1 MRDWSKLL
9 HTISQLSY
17 DEIVQKGRKTADTV
31 LDILAKYSDI
41 DSAPIT
47 LAGLAAYTATVDDE
61 LSEIEVKLI
70 GEIIG
75 ISEKEFKLFIHQ
87 IRQDNSLITELTN
100 ISDCMNKEEMDE
112 LSTLL
117 ALIFAVDGKITQ
129 EEKDFIKK
137 LCA

>member
-17 DEIVQKGRKTADTV
+17 DEIVDKGKKAAENV
-31 LDILAKYSDI
+31 LEILAKYSDS
-41 DSAPIT
+41 DAAPIT

-61 LSEIEVKLI
+61 LSEIEIRLV

-75 ISEKEFKLFIHQ
+75 ISEKEFRMFIHQ
-87 IRQDNSLITELTN
+87 IQQDNTLITELTD
-100 ISDCMNKEEMDE
+100 ISNCMNKEEMDE
-112 LSTLL
+112 FSTLL

-129 EEKDFIKK
+129 EEKDFIKM

>member
-17 DEIVQKGRKTADTV
+17 EEIVQRGKKTAETV
-31 LDILAKYSDI
+31 LDILAKYSDT
-41 DSAPIT
+41 DAAPIT
-47 LAGLAAYTATVDDE
+47 LAGLAAYTATVDKE
-61 LSEIEVKLI
+61 LSDIEVKLI

-87 IRQDNSLITELTN
+87 IQQDDSLITELTS
-100 ISDCMNKEEMDE
+100 ISNCMNKEEMDE
-112 LSTLL
+112 FSTLL

-129 EEKDFIKK
+129 EEKDFIKM

>member
-9 HTISQLSY
+9 HTISQLDY
-17 DEIVQKGRKTADTV
+17 EQIVEKGKKTAENV
-31 LDILAKYSDI
+31 LEILAKYSDT
-41 DSAPIT
+41 DAAPIT

-61 LSEIEVKLI
+61 LSDVEIKLV

-75 ISEKEFKLFIHQ
+75 ISEKEFRMFIHQ
-87 IRQDNSLITELTN
+87 IQQDNSIIEELTS
-100 ISDCMNKEEMDE
+100 ISNCMNKEEMDE
-112 LSTLL
+112 FSTLL

-129 EEKDFIKK
+129 EEKDFIKL